1 MTPLQHHI
9 QHGLDESRLRIVGAQ
24 VLPGFQ

>member
-24 VLPGFQ
+24 VLPAFQ